1 MAYLTYDEYTALSL
15 KKEQV
20 SDDLFTAYEV
30 YAEGVI
36 DSYTFDVI
44 SKESLMDE
52 DFYSEKIKKAMAYQI
67 DYMTSATDDA
77 SMYAQDAGKKVS
89 SESISV
95 GETSENVSYSYDSS
109 VESNK
114 AAGEIKV
121 APLAVPF
128 LGKVRA
134 LGRQI

>member
-1 MAYLTYDEYTALSL
+1 MAYLTYEEYTALSL
-15 KKEQV
+15 KKEKV
-20 SDDLFTAYEV
+20 SEDLFLAYEV
-30 YAEGVI
+30 YAEGII
-36 DSYTFDVI
+36 DSYTFDAI

-52 DFYSEKIKKAMAYQI
+52 DFYNEKIKKAMAYQI
-67 DYMTSATDDA
+67 DYMTSATDEA
-77 SMYAQDAGKKVS
+77 FTYAQDAGKRVS

-109 VESNK
+109 VESNR
-114 AAGEIKV
+114 AAGGIKV

>member
-1 MAYLTYDEYTALSL
+1 MAYLTYGEYTALSL
-15 KKEQV
+15 KKEKV
-20 SDDLFTAYEV
+20 SEDLFLAYEV
-30 YAEGVI
+30 YAEGII

-44 SKESLMDE
+44 SRENLMDE
-52 DFYSEKIKKAMAYQI
+52 DFYSEKIRKAMAYQI
-67 DYMTSATDDA
+67 DYMTSATDEA
-77 SMYAQDAGKKVS
+77 STYAEDAGKKVS

-114 AAGEIKV
+114 AAGGIKV

-128 LGKVRA
+128 LSKVRA

>member
-1 MAYLTYDEYTALSL
+1 MAYLTYEEYTALSL

-20 SDDLFTAYEV
+20 SEDLFLAYEV
-30 YAEGVI
+30 YAEGII

-44 SKESLMDE
+44 SREFLMNE

-67 DYMTSATDDA
+67 DYMTSATDEA
-77 SMYAQDAGKKVS
+77 STYAEEAGKKVS

-95 GETSENVSYSYDSS
+95 GETSEKVSYSYDSS

-114 AAGEIKV
+114 AAGGIKV